1 MTTLASPVCD
11 PRAFAAR
18 QLPRI
23 EAGLARALGGMDP
36 ALGGLATAA
45 RQAAGVGGG
54 GGRRWRP
61 LLTLA
66 GVRAAG
72 LEPAAAIDAAVA
84 VELTHTA
91 SLVLDDLPCMDDSST
106 RRGVAAT
113 HRTVGPSGAILV
125 ALGLLARSV
134 ELLAAVPR
142 GGAGLCRAWS
152 RAIGLA
158 GMSGGQGVDLAARQ
172 GTPLRGAPRRLYR
185 QKTTALA
192 AFALGAGARAAGAP
206 PRTCLALE
214 HYGRDLGWAYQLAD
228 DAADEA
234 EDRAGGRASRPI
246 APLRQAARLLGRAER
261 RLAGTPALEPDGV
274 ELLLGFG
281 RAIVP
286 AE

>member
-18 QLPRI
+18 ELPRI

-36 ALGGLATAA
+36 ALGSLAVAA
-45 RQAAGVGGG
+45 RQAAGVGGT

-66 GVRAAG
+66 GVRTAG
-72 LEPAAAIDAAVA
+72 FEPAAALDAAVA

-91 SLVLDDLPCMDDSST
+91 SLVLDDLPCMDDAAT
-106 RRGVAAT
+106 RRGLPAT
-113 HRTVGPSGAILV
+113 HRAVGPSGAILV

-142 GGAGLCRAWS
+142 TGAGLCRSWS

-158 GMSGGQGVDLAARQ
+158 GMSGGQGVDLAARD
-172 GTPLRGAPRRLYR
+172 GLRPRGAARRLYR
-185 QKTTALA
+185 QQTTALA
-192 AFALGAGARAAGAP
+192 AFALGAGARAAGAS
-206 PRTCLALE
+206 PRCCLALE
-214 HYGRDLGWAYQLAD
+214 RYGRDLGWAYQLTD

-234 EDRAGGRASRPI
+234 EDLAGGRTDRPVS
-246 APLRQAARLLGRAER
+246 PLRQAARLLDRAER
-261 RLAGTPALEPDGV
+261 RLADTPGLDPDGV

-286 AE
+286 GK